1 MYKLIE
7 KKIISIKEIPNNLLS
22 NLENRDTVLWIRDL
36 GKDTV
41 NKDALV
47 AFLGLPWRLIF
58 MEVYEPELVKAIE
71 AAESSSDVMT
81 RKRGFVQIIDSD
93 PSRIELPQ
101 RCLPIYL
108 LNGRQVV
115 PDARS
120 FEDRLRRLTMLESLR
135 RSGARE
141 ILVISGSNDP
151 IPPDLHELWS
161 SGFRSY
167 LTFVSDAINADKVLE
182 TWLETT
188 DSVKTAS
195 FLQISTIQVVRDI
208 LARYAES
215 YPENRQVIRIRDHSG
230 KNFQKIDVTEAD
242 EPERPILEYYSL
254 IEERDLAP
262 LTPEELSE
270 ESFISFFQNPEAS
283 WRPYAAGLPW
293 IRDEQSKIELK
304 KLLKKLDSNGAEQN
318 CIAYIA
324 SESGAGGTT
333 LSRMLAWEYA
343 REGYPVLLA
352 RPIPFIPDALPIVNF
367 LHRVYSKV
375 EDKIIQSHDSES
387 FHRYETPWIIVFDSL
402 HWHSRDSELARF
414 RNELE
419 KSGRPVCILI
429 VTGTMQ
435 GLSFYNTS
443 IFKKVAELNHAME
456 LNEAKSLGHHLN
468 KFLRCYGQELQDWQW
483 NQFYENHTIQYL
495 DGVAAFWVTLSF
507 WIQRQYD
514 LSESIQ
520 EWMYRSFKEN
530 AKDELIQE
538 AILEIAALSSEHIP
552 LAEVLLPESKGRW
565 PVSYLLEDDRS
576 KLATLGL
583 VRISTKGEKYWALIH
598 DILGRF
604 LINALFYDFPMR
616 EKLGFADARDAEY
629 LRFLLLRKISEK
641 SVLKE
646 SAYRAI
652 GEDFATTIFKID
664 PDHGYGGHFAPFWRE
679 ILNALDNMPK
689 PLRDTSRVFR
699 HHTAISRRRIAKFD
713 EKIYGVTNTDKL
725 DLLKGAIE
733 DINYALSYIEYTSGS
748 ESNLNL
754 YNSLANAYLDLAKIE
769 TLQGASTERVA
780 ELRRL
785 ANDATRKAFDESPT
799 NSHVIE
805 TYVKNLLES
814 ARSTPEL
821 AIEQCIEA
829 LGILFS
835 ASTSNE
841 IAYRR
846 DQLGN
851 LADDALKILFEQP
864 AVLNQSIEPIN
875 AINILVSAWKKLAEG
890 SLDLQGIELADIPE
904 NYRNQAL
911 EILKHP
917 AGKGN
922 MLVLR
927 LSYDLICLDSSYDT
941 FKQQLVIVEQLAS
954 TDYRLTPQLRLE
966 YAILLFQNNRAAEGN
981 KIFHS
986 LRKLWRENEHFVH
999 VPERL
1004 RWLRTEEGKERTVN
1018 AITGSDLGGRGRIE
1032 ARVQDF
1038 GNILI
1043 PFRPEEFSI
1052 REQKPGARFACHV
1065 SFGHK
1070 GPFLRPVTAHA
1081 RKGE

>member
-1 MYKLIE
+1 MID
-7 KKIISIKEIPNNLLS
+7 KKIISTKDISNSLLS
-22 NLENRDTVLWIRDL
+22 NIENRDTVLWIRDL

-41 NKDALV
+41 DKDALIE
-47 AFLGLPWRLIF
+47 FLGLPWRLIF
-58 MEVYEPELVKAIE
+58 MESYEPELVKAIE
-71 AAESSSDVMT
+71 SAESSNQLMI
-81 RKRGFVQIIDSD
+81 RKRGFVQVIDSD

-115 PDARS
+115 PDNQS
-120 FEDRLRRLTMLESLR
+120 FENRLRRMTMLESLR
-135 RSGARE
+135 RSGTRE
-141 ILVISGSNDP
+141 VLVISGSNDP
-151 IPPDLHELWS
+151 IPPDLQELWS

-167 LTFVSDAINADKVLE
+167 LTFVSDAINADKILE
-182 TWLETT
+182 TWIETI

-208 LARYAES
+208 LARYTES
-215 YPENRQVIRIRDHSG
+215 YPENRQVIRIREYNG
-230 KNFQKIDVTEAD
+230 NFQKIDVTEAD

-262 LTPEELSE
+262 LMPEELSE
-270 ESFISFFQNPEAS
+270 ESFINFFQNTEAS
-283 WRPYAAGLPW
+283 WQPYAAGLPW
-293 IRDEQSKIELK
+293 IRDEQNKTELK
-304 KLLKKLDSNGAEQN
+304 KLLKKLDTHGAEQN
-318 CIAYIA
+318 CIAYIT

-333 LSRMLAWEYA
+333 LARVLAWEYA

-352 RPIPFIPDALPIVNF
+352 KSIPFIPDALPIVNF
-367 LHRVYSKV
+367 LHRVHSKV
-375 EDKIIQSHDSES
+375 EDKVTQSQDSES
-387 FHRYETPWIIVFDSL
+387 SRRYETPWIIVFDSL
-402 HWHSRDSELARF
+402 HWHSRDSELTRF

-429 VTGTMQ
+429 VTGTIL

-443 IFKKVAELNHAME
+443 IFKEVAKLNHALE
-456 LNEAKSLGHHLN
+456 LSEAQNLGHHLN
-468 KFLRCYGQELQDWQW
+468 KFLRCYGKERKDSQW
-483 NQFYENHTIQYL
+483 SQFYDSHTVRYS
-495 DGVAAFWVTLSF
+495 DGISAFWVTLSF
-507 WIQRQYD
+507 WIQGQYD

-520 EWMYRSFKEN
+520 EWIYRSFKAN
-530 AKDELIQE
+530 AKDKLIQE

-552 LAEVLLPESKGRW
+552 LAEVLLPESKGKW

-576 KLATLGL
+576 KLAALGL

-604 LINALFYDFPMR
+604 LINALFHDFSTR
-616 EKLGFADARDAEY
+616 ENLGFADAKDAEY

-641 SVLKE
+641 SILKE
-646 SAYRAI
+646 TAYRAI
-652 GEDFATTIFKID
+652 GEDFATSIFKID

-699 HHTAISRRRIAKFD
+699 HHTAISRRRIAKLD
-713 EKIYGVTNTDKL
+713 EKFYGVTNTDKL
-725 DLLKGAIE
+725 NLLNSAIE
-733 DINYALSYIEYTSGS
+733 DINYALNHIEYTSGS

-769 TLQGASTERVA
+769 AIQGASHERTT

-799 NSHVIE
+799 NSFVIE

-814 ARSTPEL
+814 ARNTHEL

-841 IAYRR
+841 IAYRKA
-846 DQLGN
+846 QLGN

-864 AVLNQSIEPIN
+864 AVINQSIEPNN
-875 AINILVSAWKKLAEG
+875 AIDILVSAWKALATVN
-890 SLDLQGIELADIPE
+890 DLTVIELADIPE
-904 NYRNQAL
+904 NYRKKAL

-917 AGKGN
+917 AGQGN

-927 LSYDLICLDSSYDT
+927 LSYNLICLDSSYET
-941 FKQQLVIVEQLAS
+941 KQQLTIIEQLAAS
-954 TDYRLTPQLRLE
+954 DYRMTPQLKLE

-981 KIFHS
+981 KIFNS
-986 LRKLWRENEHFVH
+986 LRKLWRESEHFVH

-1004 RWLRTEEGKERTVN
+1004 RWLRTEDGKERTVN
-1018 AITGSDLGGRGRIE
+1018 AITGSDQGGRGRIE

-1038 GNILI
+1038 GNILV

-1052 REQKPGARFACHV
+1052 REQKPGTRFACHV

>member
-1 MYKLIE
+1 MID
-7 KKIISIKEIPNNLLS
+7 KKIISIKSIPTNLLS
-22 NLENRDTVLWIRDL
+22 NIENRDTVLWIRDL
-36 GKDTV
+36 GQDIV
-41 NKDALV
+41 DKDALV

-71 AAESSSDVMT
+71 AAESSSDLMT
-81 RKRGFVQIIDSD
+81 RKRGFVQVIDSD

-108 LNGRQVV
+108 LNGRQVA
-115 PDARS
+115 PDAQI
-120 FEDRLRRLTMLESLR
+120 FENRLRRMTMLESLR
-135 RSGARE
+135 RSGTRE

-151 IPPDLHELWS
+151 IPQDLQELWS

-167 LTFVSDAINADKVLE
+167 LTFVSDAINANRMLDE
-182 TWLETT
+182 WLEKT

-208 LARYAES
+208 LARYTES
-215 YPENRQVIRIRDHSG
+215 YPENRQVIRIREYNG
-230 KNFQKIDVTEAD
+230 NFQKIDVTEAD

-254 IEERDLAP
+254 IEERDLTP
-262 LTPEELSE
+262 LMPEELSE
-270 ESFISFFQNPEAS
+270 ESFINFFQNTEVS
-283 WRPYAAGLPW
+283 WQPYAAGLPW
-293 IRDEQSKIELK
+293 IRDGQSKTELK
-304 KLLKKLDSNGAEQN
+304 NLLKKLDTNGAEQN

-333 LSRMLAWEYA
+333 LSRVLAWEYA

-352 RPIPFIPDALPIVNF
+352 KPIPFIPDALPIVNF
-367 LHRVYSKV
+367 LHRVHSKV
-375 EDKIIQSHDSES
+375 EDKTTQSQDSES
-387 FHRYETPWIIVFDSL
+387 LRRYETPWIIVFDSL
-402 HWHSRDSELARF
+402 HWHSRDSELTRF

-429 VTGTMQ
+429 VTGTML

-443 IFKKVAELNHAME
+443 IFKKVAELNHALE
-456 LNEAKSLGHHLN
+456 LSEAQNLGHHLN
-468 KFLRCYGQELQDWQW
+468 KFLRCYGKERKESQW
-483 NQFYENHTIQYL
+483 NQFYENHSIRYL
-495 DGVAAFWVTLSF
+495 EGISAFWVTLSF
-507 WIQRQYD
+507 WIQGQYD

-520 EWMYRSFKEN
+520 EWIYRSFKAN

-552 LAEVLLPESKGRW
+552 LAEVLLPKSKGRW
-565 PVSYLLEDDRS
+565 PVSHLLEDDRS
-576 KLATLGL
+576 KLAALGL

-616 EKLGFADARDAEY
+616 EKLGFTDAKDAEY

-652 GEDFATTIFKID
+652 GEDFATSIFKID
-664 PDHGYGGHFAPFWRE
+664 PDHGHGGHFAPFWRE

-725 DLLKGAIE
+725 HLLKGAIE
-733 DINYALSYIEYTSGS
+733 DINYALNYIEYTSGS

-769 TLQGASTERVA
+769 AIEGASYERIT
-780 ELRRL
+780 ELRQL
-785 ANDATRKAFDESPT
+785 ANDATRKAYDESPT
-799 NSHVIE
+799 NSFVIE

-814 ARSTPEL
+814 ARSMPEL

-846 DQLGN
+846 AQLGS

-864 AVLNQSIEPIN
+864 AVINQSIEPKN
-875 AINILVSAWKKLAEG
+875 AIDVLVSAWKALATDN
-890 SLDLQGIELADIPE
+890 DLTAIELADISE
-904 NYRNQAL
+904 NYRKQAL

-917 AGKGN
+917 AGQGN

-941 FKQQLVIVEQLAS
+941 FKQQLAIVEQLAA

-1004 RWLRTEEGKERTVN
+1004 RWLWAEKGGERKVK
-1018 AITGSDLGGRGRIE
+1018 AITGSDQGGRGRIE

-1038 GNILI
+1038 GNILV

-1052 REQKPGARFACHV
+1052 REQRPGTPLECHV
-1065 SFGHK
+1065 TFGHK
-1070 GPFLRPVTAHA
+1070 GPFLRPTTAHA
-1081 RKGE
+1081 KKGE